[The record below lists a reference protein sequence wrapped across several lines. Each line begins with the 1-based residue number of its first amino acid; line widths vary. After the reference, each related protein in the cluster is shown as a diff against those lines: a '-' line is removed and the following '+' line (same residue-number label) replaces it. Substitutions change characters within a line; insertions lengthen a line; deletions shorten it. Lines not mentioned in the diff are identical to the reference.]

1 MLRNIE
7 AYKTLDASVAT
18 AAMKSFS
25 NHLWYLSE
33 TLIGLAFFDDDV
45 TVDEKID
52 MARALKREVPSGVPP
67 RQIVLEENKTA
78 VKKLSDFEEH

>member
-1 MLRNIE
+1 MRVYLKAWFTCQCPTSAPRKDLSLLRNIE

-25 NHLWYLSE
+25 NHLSYLSK

-45 TVDEKID
+45 TVDEKVD
-52 MARALKREVPSGVPP
+52 MERATRNLDD
-67 RQIVLEENKTA
+67 A
-78 VKKLSDFEEH
+78 